1 MKLEPYEAE
10 ELRDRFASRSRLVS
24 DAVPTEATVSNA
36 LEEDDDLVIS
46 NQCGDDLQ
54 DLDYIPSDDEEE
66 ARPQSWV
73 VFDLLVPGWVC
84 S

>member
-1 MKLEPYEAE
+1 MKLEPYEVE

-24 DAVPTEATVSNA
+24 DAVPTKATVSNA